1 MKQGHYDTVPLER
14 VRWGTPAAEAVVE
27 EASGLG
33 ANRVFTVASGTL
45 SRKTDVIATIREALG
60 ARDVGLFDQI
70 GEHTPLESVIACLT
84 AAREAKADL
93 LLTVGGGSPIDAVKV
108 VQLGLTHGI
117 RDIDRLKTFA
127 GKLTREPSAIR
138 QIIVPTT
145 LSGGEYSS
153 IAGATDTA
161 RKMKDMYSAP
171 DMVGR
176 VVILDPALSVH
187 TPEWLWLSTAIRAL
201 DHAVE
206 GYCSPQTNALV
217 EGNALQAMKLFAAS
231 LPRTKADPN
240 DLDARQQSQMAV
252 WLAASSLG
260 RVPMGASHGI
270 GYLLGTLHGVP
281 HGYTSCVMMPAVL
294 KWNAS
299 VNGAK
304 DAGIA
309 AALGKPNSSASDAVR
324 TLLQSL
330 GLPNRLGDV
339 GVKERDIPK
348 IADYAARHPVVR
360 SNPRKIETPDDAEE
374 ILKLAL

>member
-1 MKQGHYDTVPLER
+1 
-14 VRWGTPAAEAVVE
+14 
-27 EASGLG
+27 
-33 ANRVFTVASGTL
+33 
-45 SRKTDVIATIREALG
+45 
-60 ARDVGLFDQI
+60 
-70 GEHTPLESVIACLT
+70 
-84 AAREAKADL
+84 
-93 LLTVGGGSPIDAVKV
+93 
-108 VQLGLTHGI
+108 
-117 RDIDRLKTFA
+117 
-127 GKLTREPSAIR
+127 
-138 QIIVPTT
+138 
-145 LSGGEYSS
+145 
-153 IAGATDTA
+153 
-161 RKMKDMYSAP
+161 
-171 DMVGR
+171 
-176 VVILDPALSVH
+176 
-187 TPEWLWLSTAIRAL
+187 
-201 DHAVE
+201 
-206 GYCSPQTNALV
+206 
-217 EGNALQAMKLFAAS
+217 
-231 LPRTKADPN
+231 
-240 DLDARQQSQMAV
+240 MAV
-252 WLAASSLG
+252 WLAATSLG

-348 IADYAARHPVVR
+348 IADYAARPPVVR

>member
-1 MKQGHYDTVPLER
+1 MKQGHYDTVRLER
-14 VRWGTPAAEAVVE
+14 VRWGTPAAEAVVQ
-27 EASGLG
+27 EADRLG
-33 ANRVFTVASGTL
+33 ASRVFTVASGTL
-45 SRKTDVIATIREALG
+45 SRKTNVVSTIRKALG
-60 ARDVGLFDQI
+60 ARDAGVFDQI

-84 AAREAKADL
+84 AARDARANL

-108 VQLGLTHGI
+108 VQLGLTHDI
-117 RDIDRLKTFA
+117 RNIDQLKTFA
-127 GKLTREPSAIR
+127 GKPTREPSSIR

-161 RKMKDMYSAP
+161 RKMKDMYMAP

-176 VVILDPALSVH
+176 VVILDPALAIH

-206 GYCSPQTNALV
+206 GYCSPQTNPLV
-217 EGNALQAMKLFAAS
+217 EANALHAMKLFAQS
-231 LPRTKADPN
+231 LPRTKADPA

-299 VNGAK
+299 VNGPK
-304 DAGIA
+304 DGDIA
-309 AALGKPNSSASDAVR
+309 SALGKPNSSASDAVR
-324 TLLQSL
+324 SLLQSL

-339 GVKERDIPK
+339 GVKESDIPK

-360 SNPRKIETPDDAEE
+360 ANPRKIESAGDAEE
-374 ILKLAL
+374 ILRLAL